1 MVDFSNCFLNSCSG
15 LKKRRLNVTQTVDTE
30 EIRRKLLAWYN
41 EEKRDLPWRRISDP
55 YAIWVSEVMLQQT
68 QTVKVLDYF
77 SRFIARFPTV
87 TSLAAAESDEVLKMW
102 EGLGYYARAR
112 NLHKAAQYI
121 VEHLGGRIPDT
132 REALQKIP
140 GIGAYTAAAVASIA
154 FGEPCAVVD
163 GNVIR
168 VLSRLF
174 AFAESPRSTGA
185 KKFFQ
190 HKADELLAPDSPGD
204 FNQALMELGATLC
217 TPRKPGCLLCPLQKA
232 CAALHTLDD
241 PSVLPVKSRQ
251 KERPHYHVAVGLIWD
266 EGELFID
273 KRPENG
279 MLGGMWEFPGGKIE
293 TGENAREAV
302 KREIREELDIEVEV
316 GDFFMEVKH
325 AYTHFRITLYAYH
338 CLYLG
343 GEPRLDAAEDWR
355 WVRPRELRFFP
366 FAAASKKIIDKLE
379 REFAGDPYGR
389 ERNTGSG

>member
-1 MVDFSNCFLNSCSG
+1 M
-15 LKKRRLNVTQTVDTE
+15 NVTQTVDTE

-132 REALQKIP
+132 RETLQKIP

-232 CAALHTLDD
+232 
-241 PSVLPVKSRQ
+241 
-251 KERPHYHVAVGLIWD
+251 
-266 EGELFID
+266 
-273 KRPENG
+273 
-279 MLGGMWEFPGGKIE
+279 
-293 TGENAREAV
+293 
-302 KREIREELDIEVEV
+302 
-316 GDFFMEVKH
+316 
-325 AYTHFRITLYAYH
+325 
-338 CLYLG
+338 
-343 GEPRLDAAEDWR
+343 
-355 WVRPRELRFFP
+355 
-366 FAAASKKIIDKLE
+366 
-379 REFAGDPYGR
+379 
-389 ERNTGSG
+389 